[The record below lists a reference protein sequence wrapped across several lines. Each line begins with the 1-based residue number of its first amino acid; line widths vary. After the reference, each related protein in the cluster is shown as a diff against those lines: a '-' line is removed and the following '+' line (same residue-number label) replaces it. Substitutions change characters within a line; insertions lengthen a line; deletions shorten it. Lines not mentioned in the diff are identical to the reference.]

1 MSIHLKDP
9 DAVLDYSVDWTEALE
24 AGEVIAAAEW
34 LVDPQPPGGLAVDGE
49 SAAGDVRSAVVSGG
63 RPGEVY
69 RLTNRV
75 TTDQGRTHD
84 RSFLIRIADR

>member
-1 MSIHLKDP
+1 MSVHLKDP

-24 AGEVIAAAEW
+24 DGESLLAAEW
-34 LVDPQPPGGLAVDGE
+34 IVHPEDAGGLAILSE
-49 SAAGDVRSAVVSGG
+49 ATAGTLRSATVSGG
-63 RPGEVY
+63 RPGDLY

-84 RSFLIRIADR
+84 RSFLIRIAQR